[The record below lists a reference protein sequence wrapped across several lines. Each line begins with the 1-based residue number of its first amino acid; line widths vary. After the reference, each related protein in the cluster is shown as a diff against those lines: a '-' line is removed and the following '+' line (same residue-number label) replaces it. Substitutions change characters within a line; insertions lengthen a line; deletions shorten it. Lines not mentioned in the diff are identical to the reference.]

1 MIQEAKLQGERTPS
15 ALARASKSMVTA
27 ALARL
32 HRNAERSVRVFK
44 HGPDYLDPW
53 CKRSPLA
60 SRCTS
65 FTLMTGE
72 HDAAGA

>member
-1 MIQEAKLQGERTPS
+1 MLQGEAHAALIS
-15 ALARASKSMVTA
+15 APGSGQGKSMVTA

-32 HRNAERSVRVFK
+32 HRNAGRTVRVFK
-44 HGPDYLDPW
+44 HGPTTWTPW

-65 FTLMTGE
+65 FTPG
-72 HDAAGA
+72 